1 MGGKSKNHGRQVN
14 RAKARKAGGKTT
26 ELEKELA
33 SLELK
38 ELLKDDTFLA
48 GGMLYSTCA
57 SATCLLIKN
66 GAARHPT
73 FKSSSS
79 ACGVCHVLEE
89 QLC

>member
-33 SLELK
+33 SFELK

-48 GGMLYSTCA
+48 GGMLYSTARCRP
-57 SATCLLIKN
+57 SK
-66 GAARHPT
+66 AAAVPVVYAMFWRNSCVYHQ
-73 FKSSSS
+73 KKK
-79 ACGVCHVLEE
+79 GI
-89 QLC
+89 